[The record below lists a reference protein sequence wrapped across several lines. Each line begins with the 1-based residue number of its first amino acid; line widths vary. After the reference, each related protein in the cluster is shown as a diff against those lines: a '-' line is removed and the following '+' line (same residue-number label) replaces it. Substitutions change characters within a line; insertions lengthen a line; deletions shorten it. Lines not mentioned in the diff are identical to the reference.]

1 MELRDPSSEIEK
13 LKFLLGSWRAED
25 KYESTPII
33 PGGGSGSGIYKTIFG
48 PGNFSLLTDYSYE
61 GPHGTTSGHQV
72 LTWDAQKEQYAGFV
86 VSSRS
91 PGYILF
97 GGGWEGPNLVLSGEF
112 ETHGMHVR
120 FREVF
125 CDVSSTTMTLRQ
137 YNGVDGA
144 AEQLFGT
151 TKFTKQ

>member
-97 GGGWEGPNLVLSGEF
+97 AAAGRDRTWSCLANSKPTECMCDSGKF
-112 ETHGMHVR
+112 FAM
-120 FREVF
+120 
-125 CDVSSTTMTLRQ
+125 SPRQ
-137 YNGVDGA
+137 P
-144 AEQLFGT
+144 
-151 TKFTKQ
+151 